1 MINKEETLRLEA
13 YLKEKLNPGL
23 RLLSRDKLND
33 SFEVYLGAEFLA
45 VVYKDEEEGETSYQF
60 MMTVLNEDI
69 MGG

>member
-33 SFEVYLGAEFLA
+33 SLEVYLGAEFLA
-45 VVYKDEEEGETSYQF
+45 VVYKDEEEGETSYQI
-60 MMTVLNEDI
+60 MMTVLKEYI

>member
-33 SFEVYLGAEFLA
+33 SLEVYLGAEFLA

-60 MMTVLNEDI
+60 MMTVVKEDI

>member
-33 SFEVYLGAEFLA
+33 SLEVYLGAEFLA

-60 MMTVLNEDI
+60 MMTVRKEDI

>member
-23 RLLSRDKLND
+23 RLLARDKAND
-33 SFEVYLGAEFLA
+33 SLEVYLGAEFLA
-45 VVYKDEEEGETSYQF
+45 VVYKDEDEGEPSDQF
-60 MMTVLNEDI
+60 MMTVLKEDI

>member
-33 SFEVYLGAEFLA
+33 SLEVYLGAEFLA

-60 MMTVLNEDI
+60 MMTVLKEDI

>member
-23 RLLSRDKLND
+23 RLLARDKAND
-33 SFEVYLGAEFLA
+33 SLEVYLGAEFLA
-45 VVYKDEEEGETSYQF
+45 VVYKDEDEGKTSYQF
-60 MMTVLNEDI
+60 MMTVLKEDI

>member
-23 RLLSRDKLND
+23 RLLARDKAND
-33 SFEVYLGAEFLA
+33 SLEVYLGAEFLA
-45 VVYKDEEEGETSYQF
+45 VVYKDEDEGDTSYQF
-60 MMTVLNEDI
+60 MMTVLKEDI

>member
-33 SFEVYLGAEFLA
+33 SLEVYLGAEFLA

-60 MMTVLNEDI
+60 MMTVLQEDI

>member
-23 RLLSRDKLND
+23 RLLARDTAND
-33 SFEVYLGAEFLA
+33 SLEVYLGAEFLA
-45 VVYKDEEEGETSYQF
+45 VVYKDEDEGETSYQF
-60 MMTVLNEDI
+60 MMTVLKEDI